1 MTNAPRR
8 PPVVSIALSLL
19 WSALEAALLA
29 LGLGG
34 FEPLVRDPRALALV
48 AIFALTGLALTARQP
63 ARARDANEKRPDP
76 LPMAVLFLVP
86 LVTPMIAA
94 YGARH
99 ALFTLPHAN
108 TVSWCGVALVAVG
121 LAVRVSAMHQL
132 GSRFSPLVSLQHE
145 HELETS
151 GLYGVVRHPGYLGAL
166 LANLGCALAFGS
178 ALALPLLA
186 LMFAAQLARIRAEE
200 ALMAARFGDAWRTYS
215 RRTGAL
221 LPRPARRDA

>member
-1 MTNAPRR
+1 MTHAPRR
-8 PPVVSIALSLL
+8 PPAVSIAFSLL

-34 FEPLVRDPRALALV
+34 FEPLARDPRALALI
-48 AIFALTGLALTARQP
+48 AIFALSGLALTGRQP
-63 ARARDANEKRPDP
+63 ARAKDASERRPDP

-86 LVTPMIAA
+86 LVTPMLAA
-94 YGARH
+94 FGARH

-108 TVSWCGVALVAVG
+108 TVSWCGVALVALG

-132 GSRFSPLVSLQHE
+132 GSRFSPLVSLQAE
-145 HELETS
+145 HALETS

-166 LANLGCALAFGS
+166 VANLGCAIAFGS

-186 LMFAAQLARIRAEE
+186 LMLAAQLARIRAEE
-200 ALMAARFGDAWRTYS
+200 ALMASRFGDAWRAYT

-221 LPRPARRDA
+221 LPRPAKHDA